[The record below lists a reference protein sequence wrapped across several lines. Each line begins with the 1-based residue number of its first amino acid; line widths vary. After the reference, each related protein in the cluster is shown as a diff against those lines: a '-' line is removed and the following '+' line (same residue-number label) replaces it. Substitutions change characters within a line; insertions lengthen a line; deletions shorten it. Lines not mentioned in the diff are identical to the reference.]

1 MTIILAEDYPA
12 NHEEM
17 MQILID
23 AGRTVQIIREDDVH
37 RIKDFLEAKYPIE
50 GIIIDMNLGVGRDT
64 GMSILLD
71 VAKYAPGLPTAI
83 DSAYASEINRN
94 LFLHA
99 AFQVFDPW
107 MLLPKGG
114 KRIEREQAIIHLIDA
129 LRTGTRPP
137 ASAMMKLFMPPN
149 SGNDEWSIMQEILGR
164 TGYAEIWNTLATS
177 GLLKRKQIAKRSKV
191 SESTVDDFVKDVWE
205 PISQVHAIALKATG
219 SVRSSA
225 GGARGTSG
233 VFAPLLPPQG
243 ADRLAR
249 LPAIAAFAAAHNLF
263 FTAPR
268 LDEVARL
275 AARHRR
281 RQ

>member
-17 MQILID
+17 VQILID
-23 AGRTVQIIREDDVH
+23 AGRTVQIVREDDVKA
-37 RIKDFLEAKYPIE
+37 IKEALKAKDPIE
-50 GIIIDMNLGVGRDT
+50 GIIVDMNLGPGRGT
-64 GMSILLD
+64 GLSILLD
-71 VAKYAPGLPTAI
+71 VAKYNPELPTAI
-83 DSAYASEINRN
+83 DSAYASEINRH

-114 KRIEREQAIIHLIDA
+114 KRVAREQAIIQLVDSIQAGIKPDA
-129 LRTGTRPP
+129 
-137 ASAMMKLFMPPN
+137 SDMMKLFMPP
-149 SGNDEWSIMQEILGR
+149 SGSDKWSIVQAMLGR

-177 GLLKRKQIAKRSKV
+177 GLLHRKQIAKRANV
-191 SESTVDDFVKDVWE
+191 SESTVDEFLQDVWE
-205 PISQVHAIALKATG
+205 PISQVHEIALKATG
-219 SVRSSA
+219 SVSSSVD
-225 GGARGTSG
+225 GAGTSG
-233 VFAPLLPPQG
+233 VFAPPLPKQG
-243 ADRLAR
+243 AARLSR